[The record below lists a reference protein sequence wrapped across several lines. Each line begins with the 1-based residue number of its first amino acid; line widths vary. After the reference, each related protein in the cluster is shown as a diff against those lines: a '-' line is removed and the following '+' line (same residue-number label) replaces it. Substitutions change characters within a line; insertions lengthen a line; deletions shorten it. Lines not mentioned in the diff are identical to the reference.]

1 MEFSAISIFEYF
13 VLIFG
18 IVMTT
23 TYTLM
28 SVVSATNI
36 YRYRRTTKSIDFKE
50 ILNSPMAPT
59 ISIIAPAFNESEVI
73 VDCVRSMLSL
83 HYSNYEVIVI
93 NDGSEDDTLEKLIE
107 GYKLVKQK
115 TVYTSYLKTQKIRGV
130 YKSTVPSLSKL
141 TVIDKENGGKS
152 DASNAALNFSVND
165 YVVCC
170 DVDSILEEDSL
181 LKLIKPVLE
190 QTEYRIIAVG
200 GIIRII
206 NSCEVKKGKLLRI
219 NIPNN
224 FWARIQVL
232 EYIRSF
238 IFGLLFWSKINGLL
252 LVSGALGLFDR
263 KLVIDSGGYNEKTIG
278 EDMELIVRMRN
289 NLKAMPHK
297 VLYIPEPLCWTEVPE
312 SLSQLSSQRRRWTRG
327 MIQVITKYKHMLFNP
342 RHKTL
347 GLISFPYWILFEWM
361 APILEVLGIFLLIY
375 LIYNNLLEPLKY
387 LGILFNV
394 YLFYLIYTIGGIIV
408 EKLSFKQ
415 YLGWDKALKLIG
427 AALLEPIIYHP
438 LMVWYALR
446 ANITFIMG
454 KRQAWG
460 KMKRKG
466 F

>member
-1 MEFSAISIFEYF
+1 MEFSTISIFEF
-13 VLIFG
+13 IVLIFG

-107 GYKLVKQK
+107 GYKLVKQE

-130 YKSTVPSLSKL
+130 YKSTIPSLSKL

-238 IFGLLFWSKINGLL
+238 IFGRLFWSKINGLL